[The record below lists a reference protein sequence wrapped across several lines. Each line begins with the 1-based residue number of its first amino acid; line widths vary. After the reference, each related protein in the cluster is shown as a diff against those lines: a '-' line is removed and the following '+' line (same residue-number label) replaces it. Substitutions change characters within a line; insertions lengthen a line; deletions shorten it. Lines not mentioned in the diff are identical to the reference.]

1 MNLIKDYV
9 LSLLFVSIIYT
20 FATYELSITIFSN
33 SLQLMCGI
41 LINELNDFFTN
52 NEIKEEMLT
61 NHNLCEEDKIIIKT
75 LMEKLTD
82 EERQIIIMHVIG
94 GLKHIDIAK
103 LLDIKLSTAL
113 SKYHRAIKKLKA
125 EWRKN

>member
-1 MNLIKDYV
+1 MNLTKCYI

-52 NEIKEEMLT
+52 NEIKE
-61 NHNLCEEDKIIIKT
+61 
-75 LMEKLTD
+75 
-82 EERQIIIMHVIG
+82 Q
-94 GLKHIDIAK
+94 
-103 LLDIKLSTAL
+103 
-113 SKYHRAIKKLKA
+113 
-125 EWRKN
+125 

>member
-1 MNLIKDYV
+1 MKDFINFLLNIVFIFFGCVLKDIFKVDEFLFFIIVFWLYIITNTFINKMNLIKDYI

-52 NEIKEEMLT
+52 NEIKE
-61 NHNLCEEDKIIIKT
+61 
-75 LMEKLTD
+75 
-82 EERQIIIMHVIG
+82 Q
-94 GLKHIDIAK
+94 
-103 LLDIKLSTAL
+103 
-113 SKYHRAIKKLKA
+113 
-125 EWRKN
+125 